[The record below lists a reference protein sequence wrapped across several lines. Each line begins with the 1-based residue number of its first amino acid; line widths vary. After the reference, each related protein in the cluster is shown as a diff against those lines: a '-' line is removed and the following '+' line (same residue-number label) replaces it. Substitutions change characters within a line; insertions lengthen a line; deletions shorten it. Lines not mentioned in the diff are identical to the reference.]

1 MMRRFKEAA
10 RKGRAEAQI
19 RRILDEKGLAGDVG
33 IRLLEDRMTA
43 TVVLK
48 GAPDQGDEALEKA
61 LAQGSGIE
69 RVTLVRTEHGGAA
82 PSPAPAPQAPPAP
95 KGGHSD
101 PLQLGTK
108 PAQRPEPTRP
118 EGVRRVVAVASG
130 KGGVGKSTVAANLAL
145 GLASQGLKV
154 GLLDLDIHG
163 PSLPVLFPVA
173 EKLKSEDGKIIP
185 AEAEG
190 LKLVSLGYMVD
201 ERQAVAWRGPMVM
214 NAARQLID
222 DTGWGEL
229 DVLVVDTPPGT
240 GDAHLSLVQR
250 MKLDAALLVATPSP
264 LATADVR
271 RGAQL
276 FERVGAPVVGIVLN
290 MTGGPLGDDLEP
302 ALLDDLDLDILD
314 RLPMALDTART
325 PLRSGQAVPLPG
337 ATEKV
342 TSLLGDVAGDSGEAA
357 G

>member
-1 MMRRFKEAA
+1 MMRRMREAA

-19 RRILDEKGLAGDVG
+19 RRTLDEAGLAGDVG

-48 GAPDQGDEALEKA
+48 GSPDQGDETLENA
-61 LAQGSGIE
+61 LAEASGID
-69 RVTLVRTEHGGAA
+69 RVTLVRTEHSGST
-82 PSPAPAPQAPPAP
+82 PSPQAASAP

-101 PLQLGTK
+101 PLHLGTK

-118 EGVRRVVAVASG
+118 EGVRLVVAVASG

-145 GLASQGLKV
+145 VLAAQGLKV

-173 EKLKSEDGKIIP
+173 ERLKSEDGKIIP

-222 DTGWGEL
+222 DTSWGEL

-250 MKLDAALLVATPSP
+250 MKLDAAVLVATPSP

-302 ALLDDLDLDILD
+302 ALLADLHLDIID
-314 RLPMALDTART
+314 RLSMSLQTARV
-325 PLRSGQAVPLPG
+325 PLKAGQATPLPG
-337 ATEKV
+337 ATGKV
-342 TSLLGDVAGDSGEAA
+342 TSLLGRVAGDSREAA
-357 G
+357 S